1 MLLQFLPLS
10 VCENMAVLPPKPAR
24 ERARGWAVGYSA
36 TSVSS
41 CTQYPHGEDGQGVS
55 TASRGCENWA
65 LESGEKKGMSQSVG
79 WGPSAGQHK
88 LTSSTVP
95 VWVHPCLRNKWDN
108 RKVSHRKRCWPF
120 SPSPKCCSCL
130 SLQARADKEE
140 IMSVLPMK
148 VNIMDKAP
156 VSHSRLLYRDRLHS

>member
-10 VCENMAVLPPKPAR
+10 ICENMAVLPPKPAW
-24 ERARGWAVGYSA
+24 ERAHGWAVGYSA

-41 CTQYPHGEDGQGVS
+41 CTQHPHGEDGQGVS

-65 LESGEKKGMSQSVG
+65 LESGVKKGRGQSVE

-95 VWVHPCLRNKWDN
+95 VWVHPCFRNNGTTEKSATG
-108 RKVSHRKRCWPF
+108 RGAGRS
-120 SPSPKCCSCL
+120 SQGPSGL
-130 SLQARADKEE
+130 
-140 IMSVLPMK
+140 VLPSRPK
-148 VNIMDKAP
+148 PTKKRN
-156 VSHSRLLYRDRLHS
+156 VSSSYECE